1 MDINL
6 LTLEE
11 IAERFKVTSRTIY
24 NWIDGGMPVMKI
36 GGVIRFD
43 PEEVTAWMKQK
54 RTRGRNNS
62 AQVGGDTERSG
73 L

>member
-11 IAERFKVTSRTIY
+11 VAEKFKVTSRTIY
-24 NWIDGGMPVMKI
+24 NWIDRGMPVMKI

-43 PEEVTAWMKQK
+43 TEEIRAWMKQK
-54 RTRGRNNS
+54 RTRGRNKS
-62 AQVGGDTERSG
+62 AQIGGDTERSG
-73 L
+73 Q